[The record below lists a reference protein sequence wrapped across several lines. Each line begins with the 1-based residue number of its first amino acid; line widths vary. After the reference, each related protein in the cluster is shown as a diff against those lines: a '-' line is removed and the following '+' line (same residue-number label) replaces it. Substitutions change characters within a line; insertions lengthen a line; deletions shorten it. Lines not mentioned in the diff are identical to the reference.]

1 MNFNDYLQSQPAE
14 YHSWIKLIHEY
25 IKSDYPE
32 CSFSLSYQIP
42 TYHLDSIFMI
52 HFAVYKNHI
61 GLYPGPKTLM
71 KHHNLLSGYRSSKG
85 AIQVPKIEPLPFEL
99 IKILIESNIKD

>member
-1 MNFNDYLQSQPAE
+1 MTFNDYLHSQPTE
-14 YHSWIKLIHEY
+14 YHSWIKLIHEFVY
-25 IKSDYPE
+25 SNYPE

-42 TYHLDSIFMI
+42 TYHINKKFMI

-61 GLYPGPKTLM
+61 GLYPGPKTLL
-71 KHHNLLSGYRSSKG
+71 KHHDLLSGYRSSKG
-85 AIQVPKIEPLPFEL
+85 AIQVPKLEPLPYEL